1 MVDSYL
7 EPNGNPKHDRKI
19 RKELGIKRSPLRI
32 LLKVLFSFFFITALL
47 VGNVIIFHNLYYKSF
62 FVNGQSMYPTL
73 NGNATYSDGT
83 LIGER
88 QIRPDDGNIVEYGIM
103 DTHQVAIKG
112 IRRFDIIITAYSSGD
127 LKDKIKR
134 VIAMPGDTFYFVSTS
149 PGEATNGD
157 LYIIPD
163 GETDGVLIPQ
173 TFGDEDILR
182 AKDYSGAYVP
192 KESNP
197 LTLEDNEYY
206 VMGDNRP
213 DSSDSSSAGPILYE
227 YIKGVAIAIEG
238 TCTLVCSNGECR
250 AEQVNFHW
258 PRSLRWQD
266 A

>member
-1 MVDSYL
+1 MVDNYTEFAQKKKL
-7 EPNGNPKHDRKI
+7 EKRIRQETKATSRVLSKI
-19 RKELGIKRSPLRI
+19 LT
-32 LLKVLFSFFFITALL
+32 FFFSLTFVVALL
-47 VGNVIIFHNLYYKSF
+47 LGSAIIFHNIYFQSF